1 MNRVVPCFITTPSR
15 VRSWNASGSYIDR
28 HRFPVPVSL
37 VRVDWDLSKSK
48 WSLEQ
53 SGYRTGLHSLRFGGR
68 NHSCP
73 FRLRQNRHGFETA
86 PTPRVIGLVAGHE
99 KGRAR
104 CVSTVVTGGLKKAAA
119 HRGMND
125 GRAFFP
131 WATAFFSHKKKPS
144 SIMLKSPPAPSST
157 WLSEIE
163 APSHNA
169 EYQALDNRTA
179 RIQSRGAPNHA
190 SSSQSMQ
197 HPHSDSAGTERG
209 LPKLVLQLLLKVI
222 TPVAIKL
229 SPYYDDTLIVWG
241 ARTLIVTTTL
251 FLILLIIQAFSGL
264 VAVHML
270 RMGILLLAFVM
281 QLGSTGV
288 TGTAMA
294 CSVVYIVVSVHDP
307 CLPPAAP
314 RLPPATPWLPP
325 AATRSYPPAA
335 VPRAPNSCPHTLRR
349 FNRALTSL
357 KPSTITAAVCVG
369 CSICSPAPPPS
380 TRSITASSTSL
391 RRCLTAWSQ
400 PRITGHPHYFDG
412 RCDR

>member
-1 MNRVVPCFITTPSR
+1 MHTWSHFNCGAHRWRARLGCYPSAFVRIVEFAQQTKLTDSLSMNHV
-15 VRSWNASGSYIDR
+15 
-28 HRFPVPVSL
+28 
-37 VRVDWDLSKSK
+37 SKSK
-48 WSLEQ
+48 GQGLALLLGGS
-53 SGYRTGLHSLRFGGR
+53 SMTSGLHTLRPGFDSRLCGLSPGCLGQSL
-68 NHSCP
+68 P

-104 CVSTVVTGGLKKAAA
+104 CVSTVVTGGLKKAVA

-325 AATRSYPPAA
+325 AAPRLHLQPHGSRLQPHAPTRLQLCQERP
-335 VPRAPNSCPHTLRR
+335 T
-349 FNRALTSL
+349 RALT
-357 KPSTITAAVCVG
+357 PSGASTA
-369 CSICSPAPPPS
+369 
-380 TRSITASSTSL
+380 L
-391 RRCLTAWSQ
+391 
-400 PRITGHPHYFDG
+400 
-412 RCDR
+412 